1 MNFDTPFVIAEAGT
15 CHAAVWRPNRL
26 PLALKY
32 VEAAAKAGASGI
44 KFQMFN
50 PPIKNDMFCWIE
62 GDEER
67 SERWADSALS
77 IDDWREVKIAAEAEG
92 LVFLASAFQHST
104 VDWLNRLGV
113 EAVKVA
119 SRAAKDFPY
128 SVSRG
133 PFLVSHGM
141 YQTVEASTFG
151 RVYHL
156 QCEANYPSTMWWSGE
171 MFGFSDH
178 SGTPKRAMDALK
190 RGCKLVEVH
199 FYINEEDAG
208 PDLPA
213 SLTTDELALVC
224 KEIL

>member
-1 MNFDTPFVIAEAGT
+1 MNFDRFVIGEAGT

-32 VEAAAKAGASGI
+32 VSAAAEAGASAI

-50 PPIKNDMFCWIE
+50 APMDDMFCWID

-67 SERWADSALS
+67 SLRWLDSVLS
-77 IDDWREVKIAAEAEG
+77 LDDWREVKIAAEAEG
-92 LVFLASAFQHST
+92 LVFLASVFQHST
-104 VDWLNRLGV
+104 VHWLNRLNV
-113 EAVKVA
+113 AAVKVA

-128 SVSRG
+128 DESKG

-141 YQTVEASTFG
+141 YETVPCKGEQL
-151 RVYHL
+151 HL
-156 QCEANYPSTMWWSGE
+156 QCEANYPSTAWWDGYA
-171 MFGFSDH
+171 FGFSDH
-178 SGTPKRAMDALK
+178 SGTPERAIDALN
-190 RGCKLVEVH
+190 RGCNLIEVH
-199 FYINEEDAG
+199 FYVEPSEAG

-224 KEIL
+224 KEI